1 MYRKVLITTLMLGIC
16 VAGFSQPNEVKNA
29 NPKDLAKTTV
39 ENSQKELLDKMQRR
53 LKDRNEPGVKFD
65 KKMIEAQQFL
75 YQESLIDSVLKA
87 KSHLLK
93 DVFGKLCDKS
103 NMPTDLVYE
112 GININ
117 TNNITYKLFE
127 TGKKQGQ
134 VDSTTLVVPVSF
146 QAHSVAKDDI
156 SDVKYAITFNWEVK
170 VKAETEKTVVD
181 GKKTTQIIGY
191 IQKGTPTLVSSV
203 ANSIKYL
210 TSDKNNMKA
219 AAQNAIVEWY
229 ANLPQTLDKQYADQS
244 VSAIEAMNVSVNDI
258 VFNLPENQNF
268 TISDVPAIKVDI
280 DPYQFIKDEDKP
292 LYTAPAAYIIIAPV
306 FNVTIDDSFKNADL
320 LVSYVVKETVEPI
333 ADKEKELRR
342 STANAVVAEFAKQ
355 LSTYVSSRDAD
366 QKTYIENMFETTES
380 DVEVSHLPK
389 RGSEKI
395 KKESAQKYL
404 SLLRGSSLIFHID
417 DIEVVNSNWDSLIY
431 TVNQEFQSKSYSDY
445 TQKRVYL
452 TYDAARGTYVINKI
466 EVVPNST
473 KIE

>member
-16 VAGFSQPNEVKNA
+16 VAGFSQTNEVKNA
-29 NPKDLAKTTV
+29 NPKELAKTV
-39 ENSQKELLDKMQRR
+39 AENSQKELLDKMQRR
-53 LKDRNEPGVKFD
+53 LKDRNEPSVKFD

-103 NMPTDLVYE
+103 NMPTNLVYE

-117 TNNITYKLFE
+117 NIAYKLFE

-146 QAHSVAKDDI
+146 QAHSVAKDGI

-170 VKAETEKTVVD
+170 VKAETEKTVID
-181 GKKTTQIIGY
+181 GKKTTQIVGY
-191 IQKGTPTLVSSV
+191 VQNGTPTLVASV
-203 ANSIKYL
+203 ANPIKYL
-210 TSDKNNMKA
+210 TSDKNDMKA
-219 AAQNAIVEWY
+219 AAQNAIIEWY
-229 ANLPQTLDKQYADQS
+229 AHLPQTLDKQYSEQS
-244 VSAIEAMNVSVNDI
+244 VSTIEAMNVSANDI
-258 VFNLPENQNF
+258 VFNLPESQSF
-268 TISDVPAIKVDI
+268 TITDIPTIKVDI
-280 DPYQFIKDEDKP
+280 DPYQFISDEDKP
-292 LYTAPAAYIIIAPV
+292 LYTEPAAYIIVAPV
-306 FNVTIDDSFKNADL
+306 FNVTVDGSFKNADL
-320 LVSYVVKETVEPI
+320 SVSYVVKDIIKPI

-342 STANAVVAEFAKQ
+342 SSANAVVAEFAKQ

-380 DVEVSHLPK
+380 DIEVSHLPK

-404 SLLRGSSLIFHID
+404 SLLKGSSLNLLVDNVEI
-417 DIEVVNSNWDSLIY
+417 VNPNWDSLIY
-431 TVNQEFQSKSYSDY
+431 TVNQEYQSKSYSDY